1 MPNLPQKVY
10 KFEVDQPFTL
20 FKSGEYFASAGW
32 RHKDITNHG
41 DYELFIMI
49 TGKVYIKIGAQ
60 QFELGPHDCLLI
72 PPFIRHI
79 GYRGSPDH
87 TNYYWLHFFPNG
99 SVTSSFT
106 KEKHGTNS
114 VLIPQKM
121 HIRHFD
127 RVTILAR
134 QVLDS
139 ANNQTTLPVT
149 ANYFVTS
156 LTIELANQ
164 FSAEKTNQSIVGST
178 KFEFIKNWIKIHS
191 HESLTVNTIADHF
204 DISPTYLTLLFRT
217 HENQTTIAYINQ
229 IKIEQAEQLLL
240 TTDLSIKQIADQ
252 LSFQNEKYF
261 FRVFK
266 KVTQTT
272 PSKFRNSYSR
282 TYLNNINV
290 DPDNPQLLDH
300 LKDED

>member
-1 MPNLPQKVY
+1 M
-10 KFEVDQPFTL
+10 
-20 FKSGEYFASAGW
+20 
-32 RHKDITNHG
+32 
-41 DYELFIMI
+41 
-49 TGKVYIKIGAQ
+49 
-60 QFELGPHDCLLI
+60 
-72 PPFIRHI
+72 
-79 GYRGSPDH
+79 
-87 TNYYWLHFFPNG
+87 
-99 SVTSSFT
+99 
-106 KEKHGTNS
+106 
-114 VLIPQKM
+114 
-121 HIRHFD
+121 
-127 RVTILAR
+127 
-134 QVLDS
+134 
-139 ANNQTTLPVT
+139 
-149 ANYFVTS
+149 
-156 LTIELANQ
+156 
-164 FSAEKTNQSIVGST
+164 
-178 KFEFIKNWIKIHS
+178 
-191 HESLTVNTIADHF
+191 NTIADHF